1 MGEDL
6 STGAKIGVILII
18 LCSLIATV
26 VALLTVVKNVTREG
40 AIDLQSSLE
49 AMDRMY
55 EDNFNQKVVTG
66 NEVLSALQLNQGT
79 EVAIVVSP
87 GLDDQGRYIL
97 RNYNALLSWAS
108 ANPTGGVLAIKEYTD
123 ANFKSCTLCY
133 DSKKQCYVSEYYKV
147 GTAIQFNNNISKLY
161 RNTEAEYIN
170 PNHKYEAKLIKD
182 ISGTTIGFF
191 FEQQY

>member
-79 EVAIVVSP
+79 EVAIVVVK
-87 GLDDQGRYIL
+87 GFDANNTGTLY
-97 RNYNALLSWAS
+97 NYNAVLSCVKDT
-108 ANPTGGVLAIKEYTD
+108 PTGMAVQVGTFDGSTIGTSK
-123 ANFKSCTLCY
+123 LCF
-133 DSKKQCYVSEYYKV
+133 DGKRQCYVAEYYRV

-161 RNTEAEYIN
+161 RNTEQEYIN

-182 ISGTTIGFF
+182 ISGTTIGFL